1 MIVSRQWYLVLL
13 AALIAERLLELWL
26 SDRNGR
32 RALAHGGVEVGRVQY
47 RIMIAF
53 HTLFLVACV
62 TEALLRNPSISPVL
76 TIAALAGEAVAQVL
90 RFWSIAALGE
100 AWNTRIIVNDLM
112 PVQTSGPY
120 RYVRHPNYFAVVLE
134 IACIPLIR
142 GLVITA
148 VVFSIGN
155 AIILAFRI
163 PLEERALGDSY
174 RRAFASVP
182 RFVPRLVGR

>member
-13 AALIAERLLELWL
+13 AALVAERLLELWL
-26 SDRNGR
+26 SDRNAR
-32 RALAHGGVEVGRVQY
+32 RALARGGVEVGRVQY
-47 RIMIAF
+47 RVIVAF
-53 HTLFLVACV
+53 HTLFLAACV
-62 TEALLRNPSISPVL
+62 AEALLRNPSISPVA
-76 TIAALAGEAVAQVL
+76 TIAALVGEAVAQGL
-90 RFWSIAALGE
+90 RWWSIAALGD
-100 AWNTRIIVNDLM
+100 AWNTRIIVNNLM

-120 RYVRHPNYFAVVLE
+120 RYVRHPNYLAVVLE

-148 VVFSIGN
+148 TLFSIGN

-174 RRAFASVP
+174 RRAFSALP
-182 RFVPRLVGR
+182 RFIPRLAR